1 MVSGYVM
8 DNHLRYGGNRMK
20 HFWALLIKFAVIGTV
35 LFSFL
40 SIFNTASLPVILFI
54 SVVTTAIS
62 YFVGDLYILPK
73 FGNFIATVADFGLSF
88 VLIWILSA
96 LMINSTGSMLATT
109 FFIALTIAG
118 VEALFHLY
126 VNTHVNSNSA
136 ESVIPGVYKGD
147 AMMTEF
153 AEEFD
158 NKQAKGK
165 SNSSSSKDPSQKN

>member
-1 MVSGYVM
+1 
-8 DNHLRYGGNRMK
+8 MK

-54 SVVTTAIS
+54 SVITTAIS

-73 FGNFIATVADFGLSF
+73 FGNFIATIADFGLSF
-88 VLIWILSA
+88 VLIWLLSA
-96 LMINSTGSMLATT
+96 LMINSTGNMLTTT
-109 FFIALTIAG
+109 FIIALTIAA

-147 AMMTEF
+147 LMMTEF
-153 AEEFD
+153 SEEFD
-158 NKQAKGK
+158 SEQAK
-165 SNSSSSKDPSQKN
+165 KNANQDQPKKN

>member
-1 MVSGYVM
+1 
-8 DNHLRYGGNRMK
+8 MK

-54 SVVTTAIS
+54 SVITTTIS

-73 FGNFIATVADFGLSF
+73 FGNFIATIADFGLSF
-88 VLIWILSA
+88 VLIWLLSA
-96 LMINSTGSMLATT
+96 LMINSTGSMVTT
-109 FFIALTIAG
+109 TLFIALTIAG

-147 AMMTEF
+147 MLMTEF
-153 AEEFD
+153 SEEFD
-158 NKQAKGK
+158 SKQAKK
-165 SNSSSSKDPSQKN
+165 NSNQDQPKKN

>member
-1 MVSGYVM
+1 
-8 DNHLRYGGNRMK
+8 MK
-20 HFWALLIKFAVIGTV
+20 HFWALLIKFAAIGTV

-54 SVVTTAIS
+54 SVMTTAVS

-73 FGNFIATVADFGLSF
+73 FGNFIATIADFGLSF
-88 VLIWILSA
+88 VLIWFLSA
-96 LMINSTGSMLATT
+96 LMINTSGSMLATI

-118 VEALFHLY
+118 VEALFHIY

-136 ESVIPGVYKGD
+136 ESFIPGVYKGD

-153 AEEFD
+153 SEEFD
-158 NKQAKGK
+158 SKKAKEK
-165 SNSSSSKDPSQKN
+165 SISSSKKDQS

>member
-1 MVSGYVM
+1 
-8 DNHLRYGGNRMK
+8 MK
-20 HFWALLIKFAVIGTV
+20 HFWALLIKFATIGTV

-54 SVVTTAIS
+54 SVITTAIS

-73 FGNFIATVADFGLSF
+73 FGNFIATIADFGLSF
-88 VLIWILSA
+88 VLIWLLSA
-96 LMINSTGSMLATT
+96 LMINSTGSMLMTT
-109 FFIALTIAG
+109 LIIALTIAG

-147 AMMTEF
+147 MMMTEF
-153 AEEFD
+153 SEEFD
-158 NKQAKGK
+158 SKQAKK
-165 SNSSSSKDPSQKN
+165 NSIQDQTKKN